1 LTAPAVAPAADWPKP
16 VEIVNAGSRSP
27 LVLVCDHAS
36 NHIPA
41 VYGRL
46 GVAPSELERHIA
58 WDIGAAEVTYALAA
72 RLGAPAFL
80 GAYSRLLVDLNRP
93 FGVSTSMPVISEATR
108 IPGNEGLDEAERT
121 LRRERMFAPFHA
133 ALADLLD
140 RRGVAKSLIVAIH
153 SFTPIFLG
161 VTRPWHIGVLYEDG
175 GELAQQFLAA
185 LRADPTLVVGDN
197 EPYRIDREGDYAIP
211 VHGTDR
217 GNPAVLIEIRHDL
230 IDTPEGVAA
239 WAGRLAAILEPIVAT
254 YKPAA

>member
-1 LTAPAVAPAADWPKP
+1 MQTALAPTADWPEP
-16 VEIVNAGSRSP
+16 VEIVNAGSNSP

-46 GVAPSELERHIA
+46 GVAPSELRRHIA
-58 WDIGAAEVTYALAA
+58 WDIGAAEVTRALAA

-93 FGVSTSMPVISEATR
+93 FGVPTSMPVISEATR
-108 IPGNEGLDEAERT
+108 IPRNEGLDEAERT
-121 LRRERMFAPFHA
+121 LRRERMFEPFHEA
-133 ALADLLD
+133 IAKFLD
-140 RRGVAKSLIVAIH
+140 RRGAAKNLIVAMH
-153 SFTPIFLG
+153 SFTPVFLG
-161 VTRPWHIGVLYEDG
+161 VARPWHIGVLHEDG
-175 GELAQQFLAA
+175 GELAQKFLAA
-185 LRADPTLVVGDN
+185 LRTDPALVVGDN

-230 IDTPEGVAA
+230 IDTPEGIAT

-254 YKPAA
+254 CQPAA